1 MAVNVALTSATSD
14 NLSRHD
20 MISWIN
26 TSLSLQ
32 HKKIEELCNGAV
44 YCQFMD
50 MLFPGS
56 IRLKMVKYNA
66 KHEHEFVNN
75 FKSLQNAFKKMGV
88 DKVIPVERLVK
99 GRFQDNF
106 EFVQWFKKFFDANY
120 QGEPYDPVNAR
131 ANAGVAPAGKPA
143 AAKPAMNATARP
155 AMNSTARKAPARVG
169 APAARVPAAP
179 RTPASSRPAAGG
191 GGDSKRLQSQVDDLN
206 TQLATMKDSLES
218 LEKERDFY
226 FEKLRDIELMCNNV
240 CGDEA
245 TVEVDPESE
254 TYKVTKKILDVLYA
268 TADGFEVPEG
278 GEEEQDEY

>member
-32 HKKIEELCNGAV
+32 HKKIEELCSGAV

-50 MLFPGS
+50 MLFPGC

-75 FKSLQNAFKKMGV
+75 FKTLQNAFKKMGV

-120 QGEPYDPVNAR
+120 QGEPYDPVSAR
-131 ANAGVAPAGKPA
+131 ANAGVAPAAKAP
-143 AAKPAMNATARP
+143 AAKPALNATAK
-155 AMNSTARKAPARVG
+155 KAPARVV
-169 APAARVPAAP
+169 APAAT
-179 RTPASSRPAAGG
+179 RTPVSSRPAAGG
-191 GGDSKRLQSQVDDLN
+191 GGDSKRLQAQVDDLN

-240 CGDEA
+240 CGEEA
-245 TVEVDPESE
+245 TVEADPESE

-268 TADGFEVPEG
+268 TADGFEVPEE
-278 GEEEQDEY
+278 EEEQDEY

>member
-120 QGEPYDPVNAR
+120 QGEPYDPVSAR
-131 ANAGVAPAGKPA
+131 ANAGVAPAAKPA
-143 AAKPAMNATARP
+143 AAKPAMSSAAK
-155 AMNSTARKAPARVG
+155 KAPAR

-191 GGDSKRLQSQVDDLN
+191 GGDSKRLQAQVDDLN
-206 TQLATMKDSLES
+206 NQLATMKDSLES

-240 CGDEA
+240 CGEEA

-268 TADGFEVPEG
+268 TADGFEVPEEG
-278 GEEEQDEY
+278 AEEEEQDEY

>member
-1 MAVNVALTSATSD
+1 
-14 NLSRHD
+14 
-20 MISWIN
+20 
-26 TSLSLQ
+26 
-32 HKKIEELCNGAV
+32 
-44 YCQFMD
+44 

-120 QGEPYDPVNAR
+120 QGEPYDPVSAR
-131 ANAGVAPAGKPA
+131 ANAGIAP
-143 AAKPAMNATARP
+143 AAKPAMSSAAK
-155 AMNSTARKAPARVG
+155 KAPAR

-191 GGDSKRLQSQVDDLN
+191 GGDSKRLQAQVDDLN
-206 TQLATMKDSLES
+206 NQLATMKDSLES

-240 CGDEA
+240 CGEEA

-268 TADGFEVPEG
+268 TADGFEVPEEG
-278 GEEEQDEY
+278 AEEEQDEY